1 MCCCFNSACRHRK
14 STPCSSRNLLNDQAT
29 NATASSSPTSSSLF
43 FFLFFFLFFISA
55 RFARS
60 LLPSTPCQTAL
71 ASFFHSHRLVFSR
84 VPFSFVPHTSFHS
97 SSKVRPQP
105 RFFFF
110 FFSRATPT
118 QQHEQ
123 TNPPTAACRH
133 HQPMFLGGFPL
144 LLLFFFTCHVFV
156 SQSSHPFPV
165 LFFSFACVFLGFSS
179 SFSLLDS
186 LSVLTNHHFP
196 RTTTETH
203 APLSLLPAFFLHTL
217 HFSDQTTTTQA
228 EESTPLPT
236 TPFFFLFSF
245 PFGPKPS
252 SLETQ
257 ATKLNKAKATN
268 KERAWRAAKHWQA
281 TAVPPCQHYWSSRW
295 QCS

>member
-123 TNPPTAACRH
+123 TNQPTAACRH
-133 HQPMFLGGFPL
+133 HQPMFLGGFPQ

-186 LSVLTNHHFP
+186 LSVLTSIIFQEPQQKLTLPCHFFLLSSCTRFISQTKQLQLKQKKARRFP
-196 RTTTETH
+196 P
-203 APLSLLPAFFLHTL
+203 PLS
-217 HFSDQTTTTQA
+217 
-228 EESTPLPT
+228 
-236 TPFFFLFSF
+236 FFFS
-245 PFGPKPS
+245 PS
-252 SLETQ
+252 LSDPNQVPL
-257 ATKLNKAKATN
+257 
-268 KERAWRAAKHWQA
+268 KHKQ
-281 TAVPPCQHYWSSRW
+281 QS
-295 QCS
+295 